1 MSDVKKITNERL
13 FEMMEMTY
21 SELTKNQEEMKIAIQ
36 GNTDA
41 IKTNTDA
48 IQKNAE
54 GILRIELVHGKKI
67 DLLLDGYK
75 SHEEKLDCIAEEL
88 SANNSKWHRY
98 ELEILSMKKK
108 VAR

>member
-1 MSDVKKITNERL
+1 MSDAKKITNARL
-13 FEMMEMTY
+13 FEMMEMMY
-21 SELTKNQEEMKIAIQ
+21 FELTKNQEEMKIAIK

-41 IKTNTDA
+41 IKTNTEA

-75 SHEEKLDCIAEEL
+75 SHSEKLDHITQEL
-88 SANNSKWHRY
+88 SANNSKWDRY

-108 VAR
+108 IAR